1 MNFQQRMEHAWRSSG
16 STLCVGLDPAAGR
29 LPKHLLGK
37 PSAILEFCT
46 AIVDATA
53 DLVCAYKPQFAY
65 FAAARAE
72 EQLEELCA
80 YVKRSYPD
88 VVVLLDAKRGDIG
101 PTAEQYAIEAFVRYG
116 ADAVTVN
123 PYLGKDSV
131 DPFLEHSDRG
141 VFILCR
147 TSNPG
152 GADFQNLD
160 VTGRPLFEVVADRVA
175 NDWNATGQCGLVVGA
190 TYPEELARV
199 RSIVG
204 ADLPLLI
211 PGVGFQGGDPA
222 DASRFGGPSILA
234 STSRAVLYASD
245 GEDFADAARQVAIQT
260 GAALIDHRPA

>member
-1 MNFQQRMEHAWRSSG
+1 MNFQQRMQQSWKTTG
-16 STLCVGLDPAAGR
+16 STLCVGLDPAADL
-29 LPKHLLGK
+29 LPKHLVGK
-37 PSAILEFCT
+37 PQAILDFCT
-46 AIVDATA
+46 SIVDATA

-65 FAAARAE
+65 FAAVRAE
-72 EQLEELCA
+72 EQLEELCR
-80 YVKRSYPD
+80 YIKQRYPD
-88 VVVLLDAKRGDIG
+88 VVLLLDAKRGDIG

-131 DPFLEHSDRG
+131 DPFLEHRDRG

-160 VTGRPLFEVVADRVA
+160 VGGRPLFEVVADRVA
-175 NDWNATGQCGLVVGA
+175 NGWNDNGQCGLVVGA

-199 RSIVG
+199 RAIVG
-204 ADLPLLI
+204 DEMPLLL
-211 PGVGFQGGDPA
+211 PGIGFQGGEPA
-222 DASRFGGPSILA
+222 QARRFGGASILA

-245 GEDFADAARQVAIQT
+245 GEDFATAARRVAT
-260 GAALIDHRPA
+260 ETKAALADF